1 MGLSSSRATLA
12 IDPLRLRKTLAFLL
26 RHRPDVGRLEADS
39 EGWYDQRA
47 VSKAVSRLMRSKVGT
62 DELVSVVG
70 NDPRRSFEVDGS
82 RIRATRG
89 GGPRRRR
96 RARVPDILFL
106 PATREQMQ
114 AAKGQDV
121 FPLDGRRSFR
131 MHAREQDAWIA
142 AHRRSGGEPA
152 VVYVEAAR
160 ALRAGTNFKRV
171 GSGQYVAQKL
181 PTRFLLNLKPRF
193 DVQASAG
200 GFLVRRSRGGRLEVG
215 LVRVRRRSGVT
226 WEVAKGK
233 SELGE
238 TPAETAI
245 RELQE
250 EMGIDTPLEIVEDL
264 GASHYGFSTPA
275 GEPRLKLLH
284 LFIMRPL
291 EPLPGFS
298 PARPEGIEQVAF
310 FDPDAAV
317 RVVSH
322 GSLREPVRRLRRWMR
337 SHQGSPALADW
348 PVPDGPVAS
357 PDERVVERDDAGSPR
372 SEGSEE

>member
-1 MGLSSSRATLA
+1 MAVDS
-12 IDPLRLRKTLAFLL
+12 LRLRKTLAFLL

-39 EGWYDQRA
+39 EGWYDQRQVA
-47 VSKAVSRLMRSKVGT
+47 RAASRLTRSSVKRE
-62 DELVSVVG
+62 ELLRVVRT
-70 NDPRRSFEVDGS
+70 DPRNSFEVDEL
-82 RIRATRG
+82 RIRAAQG
-89 GGPRRRR
+89 SGARRKRR
-96 RARVPDILFL
+96 QRVPDILFL
-106 PATREQMQ
+106 PATREQMEQ
-114 AAKGQDV
+114 ARGLDE

-142 AHRRSGGEPA
+142 AHRRSGGQPA

-160 ALRAGTNFKRV
+160 ALRAGVAIRRV
-171 GSGQYVAQKL
+171 GSGQYSATNL
-181 PTRFLLNLKPRF
+181 PLRFLLNLKPRF

-200 GFLVRRSRGGRLEVG
+200 GFLVRRARNGGLEVG

-238 TPAETAI
+238 TPRQTAI

-264 GASHYGFSTPA
+264 GVSHYGFSTPS

-284 LFIMRPL
+284 LFILRPL
-291 EPLPGFS
+291 EELPSFS

-310 FDPDAAV
+310 FDADAAV

-337 SHQGSPALADW
+337 DLRGSPLIETW
-348 PVPDGPVAS
+348 PIAGGAQPG
-357 PDERVVERDDAGSPR
+357 PDERVLTVDDAGS
-372 SEGSEE
+372 SGFGAGEE

>member
-1 MGLSSSRATLA
+1 LA
-12 IDPLRLRKTLAFLL
+12 IDTLRLRKTLAFLL

-47 VSKAVSRLMRSKVGT
+47 VARAASRLMRSA
-62 DELVSVVG
+62 VG
-70 NDPRRSFEVDGS
+70 NEDLVRVVQSDPRGGFELDAQRV
-82 RIRATRG
+82 RAVTG
-89 GGPRRRR
+89 GKGTRRRR
-96 RARVPDILFL
+96 RRVPDILYL
-106 PATREQMQ
+106 PATQEQLE
-114 AAKGQDV
+114 AGRGEER

-131 MHAREQDAWIA
+131 LHAREQDAWVA
-142 AHRRSGGEPA
+142 AHRRSGGQP
-152 VVYVEAAR
+152 VVIYVEASR
-160 ALRAGTNFKRV
+160 ALRAGVTIRRAA
-171 GSGQYVAQKL
+171 SGQYTASQL
-181 PTRFLLNLKPRF
+181 PTRFLLNARPGFGL
-193 DVQASAG
+193 QSSAG
-200 GFLVRRSRGGRLEVG
+200 GFLVRRSRGGRLQVG

-238 TPAETAI
+238 TPRQTAI

-264 GASHYGFSTPA
+264 GVSHYGFSTPS

-284 LFIMRPL
+284 LFILRPL
-291 EPLPGFS
+291 EELPSFS

-310 FDPDAAV
+310 FDGDAAV

-337 SHQGSPALADW
+337 DLRGSPLIETW
-348 PVPDGPVAS
+348 PIAGGAQPG
-357 PDERVVERDDAGSPR
+357 PDERVLTVDDAGS
-372 SEGSEE
+372 SGFGAGEE